1 MAGRRGPAWL
11 HPGWSW
17 TVGRAWLITA
27 LTASVTLILGAVL
40 GALPA
45 LLAGSWHDPQTRDQT
60 WVLIGFAAVSLLAAA
75 TALVLYRKRRWV
87 LRQNGTAYLIQEQAA
102 LWDGQDETPFLDS
115 AGRYFARVVKV
126 PGPGRLGRPWAWPL
140 DADAARWDS
149 KVTDLA
155 HSFLALALD
164 DNQDAHTNTPDGLF
178 VWAWWAVAAAFGMRV
193 TAAQRS
199 LILDIWQRP
208 SHARAGHV
216 EPITRHQ
223 RPHRFGYTAPASL
236 AELLPESAPR
246 EYTWTAELRTN
257 HLVPA
262 ASPLAPHRI
271 SVLLLRLGRERW
283 GPLPEVQLESQ
294 AAPSP
299 HLDLRDAAGLLPGQ
313 SPDVTIHELRCLPP
327 QDGQFPWEAVPSL
340 VEACA
345 DWIELKTAELEGDTL
360 LLGTTMLPETAL
372 GLGIVAG
379 QVQRTGWPENLWP
392 LVYHRDAN
400 ALVIPRLNLGTAAL
414 RDPDGR

>member
-1 MAGRRGPAWL
+1 MAHRRGPTWL

-60 WVLIGFAAVSLLAAA
+60 WVLIGYTAASLLAAA

-87 LRQNGTAYLIQEQAA
+87 LRQNGTAYIIQEQAA
-102 LWDGQDETPFLDS
+102 LWDGQDEKLFLDS
-115 AGRYFARVVKV
+115 AGRYFARVAAV
-126 PGPGRLGRPWAWPL
+126 PGPGQLGRSWDWPL
-140 DADAARWDS
+140 GADAARWDG

-164 DNQDAHTNTPDGLF
+164 DNQDTPNGIF
-178 VWAWWAVAAAFGMRV
+178 IWAWWAVAAAFGMRV
-193 TAAQRS
+193 TAAHRD
-199 LILDIWQRP
+199 LVLDVWQRP
-208 SHARAGHV
+208 SHGRVGHI
-216 EPITRHQ
+216 EPITRQQ
-223 RPHRFGYTAPASL
+223 RPHQFGYTDPVPL

-246 EYTWTAELRTN
+246 EFTWTAELRTT

-262 ASPLAPHRI
+262 ASPPAANRI

-283 GPLPEVQLESQ
+283 GPLPDVHTEPQPTPALQLNVN
-294 AAPSP
+294 
-299 HLDLRDAAGLLPGQ
+299 DAAGLAPGK

-327 QDGQFPWEAVPSL
+327 QNGQFPWEAVPSL
-340 VEACA
+340 VAASA
-345 DWIELKTAELEGDTL
+345 DWIERKANKLAGDTL

-372 GLGIVAG
+372 GLGITAG

-392 LVYHRDAN
+392 LVYHRDTK
-400 ALVIPRLNLGTAAL
+400 ALVIPHLNLGTAAL
-414 RDPDGR
+414 RDPDGK